1 MHNDLRSFFSK
12 ALCYNSSVV
21 TIEHL
26 KEKDIPK
33 IVELENLSFT
43 APKEEAVFKNDR
55 NKYLVAKEDR
65 RIVGYIGI
73 EKISG
78 ETHIINMAVHPEYRR
93 KGIGKKLIESILN
106 DKDVFFLEVR
116 VSNVPA
122 LKLYEKFGFNNVGT
136 RKKYYADN
144 DEDAYIMRREP
155 Q

>member
-1 MHNDLRSFFSK
+1 MYES
-12 ALCYNSSVV
+12 LCYNSTVV

-26 KEKDIPK
+26 KEEDILK
-33 IVELENLSFT
+33 IVELEKLSFS
-43 APKEEAVFKNDR
+43 APKEEAVFKSDQ
-55 NKYLVAKEDR
+55 NKYLVAKEGGS
-65 RIVGYIGI
+65 IVGYIGV

-78 ETHIINMAVHPEYRR
+78 ETHIINTAVHPEYRR
-93 KGIGKKLIESILN
+93 KGIGKKLIEKILN

-122 LKLYEKFGFNNVGT
+122 LELYGKYRFKNVGT